1 MDGLK
6 MLKILI
12 VAFMATPISDYEDTY
27 VFMEP
32 YFSSV
37 AECHAYL
44 NFNAPVVIE
53 HLYKTF
59 DGAKIKNIYCLSEK
73 QLNQFIENTRA

>member
-1 MDGLK
+1 

-12 VAFMATPISDYEDTY
+12 VAIMATSSTEYEDTY
-27 VFMEP
+27 VFTEP
-32 YFSSV
+32 YFNSV

-44 NFNAPVVIE
+44 NFNAPVVLK

-59 DGAKIKNIYCLSEK
+59 DGAKVKNIYCLSEK